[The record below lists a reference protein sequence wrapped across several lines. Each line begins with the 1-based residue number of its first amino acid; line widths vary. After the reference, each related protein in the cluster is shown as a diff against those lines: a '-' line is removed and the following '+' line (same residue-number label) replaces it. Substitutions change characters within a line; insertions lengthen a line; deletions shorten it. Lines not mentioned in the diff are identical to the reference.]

1 MSLIYNLKIINAWAL
16 KQTYSRFAIMT
27 LVLEY
32 LIEIERDRE
41 RLLTM
46 SYGSGTVDL
55 VEISLPNVIE
65 RIAIRDKV
73 IGLLFLIRRFS
84 KPLTVD
90 ER

>member
-1 MSLIYNLKIINAWAL
+1 
-16 KQTYSRFAIMT
+16 MT

-32 LIEIERDRE
+32 PIEIERDRE

-46 SYGSGTVDL
+46 SYSSGTIDL

>member
-1 MSLIYNLKIINAWAL
+1 M
-16 KQTYSRFAIMT
+16 M

-32 LIEIERDRE
+32 PIEIERDRE